1 MNEETIDLRELIE
14 IVWKGKIIVIISI
27 IVALLIA
34 LLISI
39 FVLEEKYESK
49 AVVQITSNTAAEGIV
64 KQYIDSEFTSQI
76 FAERI
81 KNQAFID
88 ELFNANEEQ
97 YVSNKNL
104 SVNVDPTMNMVSFTY
119 TSNKAEKSKEVL
131 ATLIEK
137 QKIAMSDSLQMEF
150 TLLADSYT
158 KESNKLSNEIRDLIK
173 LYNTTVK
180 TNNLPEILILQ
191 SMVSNQL
198 IVDLTQEQQASLVN
212 VDGEIQSE
220 LMQLQ
225 ARIAS
230 KSAEYRKVL
239 DQYQTV
245 LTNIES
251 FRPDPLIKTI
261 IEPTVAKGASSPNP
275 LLNIAIGVVI
285 GTMIGLGIIFFR
297 NYWVQS
303 VPSNNKE

>member
-14 IVWKGKIIVIISI
+14 IVWKGKIIVVISI
-27 IVALLIA
+27 IVAILVA

-39 FVLEEKYESK
+39 FVLEEKYESN
-49 AVVQITSNTAAEGIV
+49 AVVQITSNTAAEGLV

-88 ELFNANEEQ
+88 QIFNVDGKHN
-97 YVSNKNL
+97 VSNKNL
-104 SVNVDPTMNMVSFTY
+104 GINIDPTTNMISFTY
-119 TSNKAEKSKEVL
+119 TSSDAKKSKEVL

-137 QKIAMSDSLQMEF
+137 QKIAMSESLQKEF

-158 KESNKLSNEIRDLIK
+158 KESQKLSNEIRDLIK
-173 LYNTTVK
+173 LYNSTVQ

-191 SMVSNQL
+191 SMISKEL
-198 IVDLTQEQQASLVN
+198 IVNLTEEQQTSLVN
-212 VDGEIQSE
+212 VDGEIQNE

-225 ARIAS
+225 ARIES
-230 KSAEYRKVL
+230 KSVEYRKVL

-261 IEPTVAKGASSPNP
+261 IEPTVAMGASSPNT
-275 LLNIAIGVVI
+275 LLNIAIGVVM
-285 GTMIGLGIIFFR
+285 GAMIGVGIVFIR
-297 NYWVQS
+297 KYWKETS
-303 VPSNNKE
+303 PENK

>member
-1 MNEETIDLRELIE
+1 MNEETIDLRDLIE
-14 IVWKGKIIVIISI
+14 IVWKGKFTIVISI
-27 IVALLIA
+27 IVAMLIA
-34 LLISI
+34 LLTSV
-39 FVLEEKYESK
+39 FVLEEKYESN

-88 ELFNANEEQ
+88 QIFNTTEEQ
-97 YVSNKNL
+97 NVSNNNL
-104 SVNVDPTMNMVSFTY
+104 SVNVDPATNMISFTY
-119 TSNKAEKSKEVL
+119 TSNNAEKSKEVL

-137 QKIAMSDSLQMEF
+137 QKVAMSDSLQTEF

-158 KESNKLSNEIRDLIK
+158 KESKKLSNEIRDLIK

-180 TNNLPEILILQ
+180 TNSLPEILILQ

-212 VDGEIQSE
+212 VDGEIQNE

-225 ARIAS
+225 ARIES
-230 KSAEYRKVL
+230 KSVEYRKVL

-261 IEPTVAKGASSPNP
+261 IEPTIAKGPSSPNT
-275 LLNIAIGVVI
+275 LLNIAIGVVM
-285 GTMIGLGIIFFR
+285 GAMTGLVIIFFR
-297 NYWVQS
+297 NYWRQS
-303 VPSNNKE
+303 TLINKKE